1 LVRELASVYE
11 NLLRGQAAVD
21 YPAMLLLPLQLVEA
35 EPRALSALQDAYRQV
50 LVDEVQDTCALQ
62 YALLQ
67 QLVSRH
73 RNLAL
78 VGDPL
83 QSVVRRVGA

>member
-1 LVRELASVYE
+1 
-11 NLLRGQAAVD
+11 
-21 YPAMLLLPLQLVEA
+21 MLLLPLRLVEA
-35 EPRALSALQDAYRQV
+35 EPRALSTLQDAYRQV

-62 YALLQ
+62 YSLLQ

-83 QSVVRRVGA
+83 QSVFVPRSRSDASAGIPS